1 MCEILLAVWPEPSPI
16 EQVLEWS
23 TGLERYG
30 LGGFGWGVAW
40 RVQGGVAS
48 YRHPGQLAAD
58 VAGRARLADI
68 RSTHFLVHLRRP
80 SQLTTIALADTQ
92 PFRADDGSFAFA
104 HNGRLD
110 RSEEL
115 REHFGPKLQGR
126 ADSEVGFRLF
136 EELLGEG
143 KPAGAALAAVHGRLG
158 GTANLAYLPA
168 EGAALVYAG
177 APANQVWSFG
187 LAGAEVVSTGL
198 HSTDEAVFEFCFPEA
213 SHRVRIGDGET
224 VAVAELQPASEERAR
239 GGVGGDQPR

>member
-16 EQVLEWS
+16 EQVLEWG
-23 TGLERYG
+23 TALERYG

-40 RVQGGVAS
+40 RGPKGVAS
-48 YRHPGQLAAD
+48 YRHPGQLAGD
-58 VAGRARLADI
+58 DAGRARLASI

-92 PFRADDGSFAFA
+92 PFRAEDGSFAFA

-110 RSEEL
+110 GAEGL
-115 REHFGPKLQGR
+115 RGRFGTKLQGR

-143 KPAGAALAAVHGRLG
+143 QSARAALPAIHTRLG
-158 GTANLAYLPA
+158 GTANLAFLPA
-168 EGAALVYAG
+168 EGAPLVYAG
-177 APANQVWSFG
+177 APANQLWSFD

-198 HSTDEAVFEFCFPEA
+198 HSTDEAVFEFCFPGA
-213 SHRVRIGDGET
+213 SHRARIGDGET
-224 VAVAELQPASEERAR
+224 AAVAES
-239 GGVGGDQPR
+239 